1 MSKNNPLSGGTRD
14 SSIMGVSGLNGIA
27 TLEYPNSYGLNPMSL
42 WDFRWVK
49 ELDDETYRKASR
61 TVVSLMARLR
71 PSNLRRRSACDRL

>member
-42 WDFRWVK
+42 CISDGSKSWTMKHSEKLLERL
-49 ELDDETYRKASR
+49 LDGETEA
-61 TVVSLMARLR
+61 V
-71 PSNLRRRSACDRL
+71 